1 MSTKKS
7 ALGRGLKA
15 LLEDS
20 ESELV
25 NETVTGRTVGS
36 SAVPH
41 IPVAHIVENPFQPR
55 VRFETQALAELAQ
68 SIKEHGL
75 IQPVTVKKVAENQFQ
90 LISGE
95 RRLRAS
101 KIAGLTEIPAY
112 VRTANDESM
121 LEMALVE
128 NIQREDLD
136 AVEIAISFKR
146 LLEECN
152 LTQDALSEKV
162 GKNRSTISNYL
173 RLLKLPAPIQAGIID
188 KKISMGHARAIINI
202 DDEEKQLLIYS
213 EILKKDLSVRQV
225 EQLVREAGKGKNN
238 RKSNNYISDEQSKL
252 CNSFS
257 QKLNTTVEIKKNRK
271 GKGSLLIP
279 FSSDEELNR
288 ILFHLVK

>member
-1 MSTKKS
+1 
-7 ALGRGLKA
+7 
-15 LLEDS
+15 
-20 ESELV
+20 
-25 NETVTGRTVGS
+25 
-36 SAVPH
+36 
-41 IPVAHIVENPFQPR
+41 
-55 VRFETQALAELAQ
+55 
-68 SIKEHGL
+68 
-75 IQPVTVKKVAENQFQ
+75 
-90 LISGE
+90 
-95 RRLRAS
+95 
-101 KIAGLTEIPAY
+101 
-112 VRTANDESM
+112 M